1 MREGKGRLVLKLN
14 AQSTMVAM
22 NIRAG
27 ERGSARER
35 EREIIYWFSY
45 SRQVV
50 KENPSLSV
58 SRKRKEKRR
67 KKKKKMVIVISFN
80 ILFFKDHCLIHLY
93 ID

>member
-22 NIRAG
+22 DIRAG

-35 EREIIYWFSY
+35 ERESIYWFSY

-50 KENPSLSV
+50 KENLSLVSV
-58 SRKRKEKRR
+58 SRKKKEKN
-67 KKKKKMVIVISFN
+67 KKKMVIVISFN